1 MEPVG
6 KTKSR
11 KDRRIS
17 EQVLPEQIL
26 PKDVRDA
33 VVAELRHSAK
43 VLRSGV
49 RLGRRVLILGEEAQW
64 RMLLLDGDAIEDEV
78 VNAAA
83 VQLAMI
89 MTSAPAF
96 VLTWP
101 YVDDDDSAWFATCGV
116 TRSASAGIIA
126 PLDSAAGPELSIWG
140 PELHANLA
148 DWLPPLSYAITSD
161 VKAAMHHAFRPGGLF
176 EMIRVKTARQPA
188 SIRRGIA
195 EDD

>member
-1 MEPVG
+1 
-6 KTKSR
+6 
-11 KDRRIS
+11 
-17 EQVLPEQIL
+17 
-26 PKDVRDA
+26 
-33 VVAELRHSAK
+33 
-43 VLRSGV
+43 
-49 RLGRRVLILGEEAQW
+49 
-64 RMLLLDGDAIEDEV
+64 MLLLDGDAIEDEG

-83 VQLAMI
+83 IQLAMI
-89 MTSAPAF
+89 MTSASAF

-148 DWLPPLSYAITSD
+148 NWLPPLSYAITSD
-161 VKAAMHHAFRPGGLF
+161 VKAAMQHAFRPGGLF
-176 EMIRVKTARQPA
+176 EMTRVKTARQSA

>member
-17 EQVLPEQIL
+17 EQIL

-43 VLRSGV
+43 LLRSGV
-49 RLGRRVLILGEEAQW
+49 RLGRRVLILGGEAQW

-89 MTSAPAF
+89 MTSASAF
-96 VLTWP
+96 VLTWR

-116 TRSASAGIIA
+116 TRGASAGIIA

-148 DWLPPLSYAITSD
+148 NWLPPPSYAITSD
-161 VKAAMHHAFRPGGLF
+161 VNAAMRHAFRPGGLF
-176 EMIRVKTARQPA
+176 EMTRVKTATQPA

-195 EDD
+195 DDHWSKAN